1 MSKHKKRKHKR
12 VADPHDDYMQKRHA
26 YWAACAKKGEL
37 TEEQAHTCDELE
49 MFVSAVIVFSDIS
62 PKDIEMFE
70 RAWSFR
76 DVFLRFACQP
86 EDDLEPSF
94 YFHEEERYRAA
105 GARLCVT
112 FCGLADYRPIPRNT
126 KGRPAY
132 RASNVLLKIARNGKS
147 PVPRSIRSTGLA
159 IGAPGLCG
167 YAAVLRFHPKNR
179 IFAGRIEK
187 QYLVQCCNNAHSTS
201 PPFLFTLPAK
211 QLFSHGIFA
220 IRTP

>member
-147 PVPRSIRSTGLA
+147 PVPRSIRSTGLSR
-159 IGAPGLCG
+159 P
-167 YAAVLRFHPKNR
+167 
-179 IFAGRIEK
+179 
-187 QYLVQCCNNAHSTS
+187 
-201 PPFLFTLPAK
+201 
-211 QLFSHGIFA
+211 
-220 IRTP
+220 